1 MRNGFKNQSTQEIYA
16 KYKIYPED
24 ARSIA
29 QALDL
34 GNEPFKPLDVE
45 KIAQFAQQAR
55 ETGLTMKQAIA
66 QYRQVQS
73 EAMNPPEAPVHSAL
87 PVHLRS
93 LLIQSANRAQQEL
106 ETLDRTIYE
115 QVELPAAQAAVQRV
129 LASDVNIEHLMVK
142 LLQEEMKT
150 KPGRLG
156 GLVLQAVGHFRTPT
170 LQGTETR
177 YRLPSFDG

>member
-1 MRNGFKNQSTQEIYA
+1 M
-16 KYKIYPED
+16 
-24 ARSIA
+24 
-29 QALDL
+29 
-34 GNEPFKPLDVE
+34 GNEPFRPLDVE

-55 ETGLTMKQAIA
+55 EAGLTLKQAIA

-73 EAMNPPEAPVHSAL
+73 EAMNSPEVPVNASL
-87 PVHLRS
+87 PAHLQS
-93 LLIQSANRAQQEL
+93 LLIQSADRAQQEL
-106 ETLDRTIYE
+106 ETLDRTIYK

-129 LASDVNIEHLMVK
+129 LASDGNIEHLMVK

-177 YRLPSFDG
+177 YRLSSSGG